1 MVKSVVVCC
10 YIEYVPS
17 IFSSTVL
24 SSIYGRVACSL
35 VCTLYLRVVPSI
47 SSIVLYSKFY
57 RRVYVFPFRDDVFL
71 PCDLGLEFYISLRE
85 NSINQY

>member
-1 MVKSVVVCC
+1 MYIVFVCC
-10 YIEYVPS
+10 Y
-17 IFSSTVL
+17 SS
-24 SSIYGRVACSL
+24 RL
-35 VCTLYLRVVPSI
+35 VVYVPSI

-57 RRVYVFPFRDDVFL
+57 GRVYVFPFRDDVFL